1 MQHNKP
7 IRGVA
12 LNRLIGRAGALAI
25 FAVLALPLALLAHAH
40 LRRSEPS
47 ARARVTTPPT
57 SIRLWFSERPELG
70 FTRVQLRAADSTEIV
85 LGTAARLSDD
95 PMGVA
100 IAIPTAL
107 TRGSYTVLW
116 RTAASDGHATS
127 GSFTFEVVGAEPAA
141 VAVDSNKAPMSG
153 HTLVR
158 VDSTAEQLPSINV
171 SAATRWLEFMAMLAV
186 IGGIVFQLVV
196 LPRAERAMA
205 GALPA
210 ETRVEITH
218 STRKL
223 AQSALILLA
232 ITALSRLYG
241 EASAVLG
248 PDRPINRAGLAT
260 ILGTGWGRGW
270 LTGIIGVLVT
280 ATGIMLVRRVNAG
293 AGWVV
298 AALGA
303 LAIGA
308 SPALTGHAS
317 ATNPV
322 ALAVVADAGH
332 VYAACAWVGT
342 LLTVLFAAMPLV
354 RAQRSMEGIGS
365 GPLVASLVRAFHP
378 VALAC
383 AAIVVVSGLISAW
396 LRLPSVAS
404 LWSSTYGKLLLLKL
418 AFVAIVLILG
428 LRNWRRVLPTLG
440 DDSAARRITRTAGA
454 ELTVAALVLAVTAV
468 LVSTSPPEG
477 TERGTQAVER
487 TSSPLPTPSP

>member
-1 MQHNKP
+1 MQHNKSF
-7 IRGVA
+7 RGVA
-12 LNRLIGRAGALAI
+12 LSRLLRRAGALAI
-25 FAVLALPLALLAHAH
+25 VAVLALPLAVLAHAH
-40 LRRSEPS
+40 LRRSAPS

-57 SIRLWFSERPELG
+57 AIRLWFTERPELG
-70 FTRVQLRAADSTEIV
+70 FTRVQLRAADSTEIA
-85 LGTAARLSDD
+85 LGATTRLSDD

-100 IAIPTAL
+100 IAIPTPL
-107 TRGSYTVLW
+107 TPGSYTVLW
-116 RTAASDGHATS
+116 RTAAADGHATS
-127 GSFTFEVVGAEPAA
+127 GSFTFDVVGAEPAA
-141 VAVDSNKAPMSG
+141 IAMDTARPPIAS

-158 VDSTAEQLPSINV
+158 VDSTEQMPSINA

-186 IGGIVFQLVV
+186 IGVVVFQLIV

-205 GALPA
+205 GVLPA
-210 ETRVEITH
+210 QTRLEIAD

-241 EASAVLG
+241 ETSAVLG
-248 PDRPINRAGLAT
+248 PDRPINRAA
-260 ILGTGWGRGW
+260 LGTVLGTSWGRGW
-270 LTGIIGVLVT
+270 LIGIVGVMVT
-280 ATGIMLVRRVNAG
+280 AVGIMLVRRVNIG

-322 ALAVVADAGH
+322 ALAIVADVGH

-396 LRLPSVAS
+396 LRLPTVGS
-404 LWSSTYGKLLLLKL
+404 LWSSPYGKILILKL
-418 AFVAIVLILG
+418 AFVAIVLVLG
-428 LRNWRRVLPTLG
+428 FRNWRRVLPTLG
-440 DDSAARRITRTAGA
+440 DDPAARRITRTAGA
-454 ELTVAALVLAVTAV
+454 ELTIAALVLAVTAV

-477 TERGTQAVER
+477 AERGAQSVER
-487 TSSPLPTPSP
+487 VSTPTSRASP